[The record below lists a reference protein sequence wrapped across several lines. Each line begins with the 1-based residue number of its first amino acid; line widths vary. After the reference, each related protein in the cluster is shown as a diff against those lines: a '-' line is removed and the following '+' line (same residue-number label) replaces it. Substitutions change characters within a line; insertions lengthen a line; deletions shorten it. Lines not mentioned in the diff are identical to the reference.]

1 MLRVALFGLFL
12 SLACGYAIWRGG
24 APERIV
30 GGAMLSSFVATLFA
44 HADYGLRF
52 SNVETGV
59 LVIDTMLMVAL
70 LFVALRADRGW
81 PLALAG
87 LHLCTMGAHVVRLI
101 DPDMIRVTYA
111 LMIAVWS
118 YPMLF
123 GLLVGTHRHRLRLKA
138 QGHDLDWSLP
148 IPARERSRAFPIGE
162 RQREQP

>member
-1 MLRVALFGLFL
+1 MLRVALFGLLL
-12 SLACGYAIWRGG
+12 SLSCGYAIWRGG

-30 GGAMLSSFVATLFA
+30 GGAMLSAFVATLFA

-59 LVIDTMLMVAL
+59 LIIDTMLMIAL

-81 PLALAG
+81 PLILAG
-87 LHLCTMGAHVVRLI
+87 LHLCTMGAHMVRLI

-118 YPMLF
+118 YPMLL
-123 GLLVGTHRHRLRLKA
+123 GLLVGTHRHRSRLRER
-138 QGHDLDWSLP
+138 GFDLDWSLP
-148 IPARERSRAFPIGE
+148 IPARERGRAFPLEKGP
-162 RQREQP
+162 RK